1 MTSHTPGSANKT
13 SRRSFLRRLGI
24 FTVAIGVPIWAW
36 GFVRRHLPIVLAK
49 APAESAEAKGVDVS
63 EKVIKTEEEWRQI
76 LTPEQFKIT
85 RRKGTEPP
93 FSGKYNNFKN
103 KGIYQCICCDNKL
116 FSSETK
122 FDSGTGWPSFWTP
135 ISNKSVR
142 GKADYSLFRKRI
154 EFLCDR
160 CDAHLG
166 HVFNDGPP
174 PTGLRYCINSLALE
188 FVPSE
193 NK

>member
-1 MTSHTPGSANKT
+1 MEGHTPGSAKGS
-13 SRRSFLRRLGI
+13 SRRYFLRRLGI
-24 FTVAIGVPIWAW
+24 FTVAIGVEIWAW
-36 GFVRRHLPIVLAK
+36 GFVRRHPPNVMAGD
-49 APAESAEAKGVDVS
+49 PAESADVKGIYVS

-93 FSGKYNNFKN
+93 FSGKYNNFKDA
-103 KGIYQCICCDNKL
+103 GIYHCICCDNKL
-116 FSSETK
+116 FSSEKK

-135 ISNKSVR
+135 ISDKSV
-142 GKADYSLFRKRI
+142 KEEADYSLFTKRI
-154 EFLCDR
+154 EVLCER

-174 PTGLRYCINSLALE
+174 PTGLRYCINSLALK